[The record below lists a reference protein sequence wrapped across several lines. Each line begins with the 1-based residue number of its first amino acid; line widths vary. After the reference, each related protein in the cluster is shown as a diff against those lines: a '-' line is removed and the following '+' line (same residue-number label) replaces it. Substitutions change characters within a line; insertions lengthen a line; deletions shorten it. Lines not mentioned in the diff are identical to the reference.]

1 MSCGRDPLRKTQLFE
16 SSSLAPPESGAM
28 AASSGDDILAQLAA
42 LLGRES
48 VCHIRKTDTVPPQV
62 SVIDVAAAI
71 TGKSHDAA
79 AQDFRRMSKKYPDVS
94 AKCTD
99 VKFPDARG
107 RQGQQKTKVTNV
119 RGIVEVV
126 MLLPG
131 RMASR
136 VRATAAG

>member
-1 MSCGRDPLRKTQLFE
+1 MC
-16 SSSLAPPESGAM
+16 SLSK
-28 AASSGDDILAQLAA
+28 QLAA

-48 VCHIRKTDTVPPQV
+48 VCQIRKTATVPPQI
-62 SVIDVAAAI
+62 SVVDVAAAI

-107 RQGQQKTKVTNV
+107 RQGQRKTKVTDV

>member
-79 AQDFRRMSKKYPDVS
+79 AQDFRRMSKKYPDVN

-107 RQGQQKTKVTNV
+107 RQGQRKQ
-119 RGIVEVV
+119 RSQMSAAFV
-126 MLLPG
+126 MALPG

>member
-1 MSCGRDPLRKTQLFE
+1 MC
-16 SSSLAPPESGAM
+16 SLSK
-28 AASSGDDILAQLAA
+28 QLAA

-48 VCHIRKTDTVPPQV
+48 VCQIRKTATVPPQI
-62 SVIDVAAAI
+62 SVVDVAAAI

-79 AQDFRRMSKKYPDVS
+79 AQDFRRMSMKYHDVN

-107 RQGQQKTKVTNV
+107 RQGQRKTKVTDV

-136 VRATAAG
+136 VRATAVG